1 MSTPD
6 TAPTHGG
13 TSNYLPKQA
22 AYHGSRK
29 KPQIQMRRSRKTR
42 LINTAPGLQ
51 VACNRR
57 RRETPYDLRTEP
69 ILTSLVGCF
78 RVLTASAIP
87 RASPGKWQAPV
98 TLKALW

>member
-22 AYHGSRK
+22 AYHGSHK

-51 VACNRR
+51 ASLQPAPTR
-57 RRETPYDLRTEP
+57 DSLRP
-69 ILTSLVGCF
+69 
-78 RVLTASAIP
+78 
-87 RASPGKWQAPV
+87 
-98 TLKALW
+98 